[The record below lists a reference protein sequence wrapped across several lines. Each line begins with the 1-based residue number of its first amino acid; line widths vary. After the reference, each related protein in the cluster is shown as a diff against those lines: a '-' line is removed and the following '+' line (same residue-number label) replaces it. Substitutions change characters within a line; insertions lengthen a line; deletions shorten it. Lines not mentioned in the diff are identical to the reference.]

1 MRQSSES
8 TVLQN
13 VQKCI
18 YFFFIFFGG
27 GGQDFDRM
35 LEKVLKCLKNKSK
48 SIRVTISIGM
58 RFHGFDKV

>member
-1 MRQSSES
+1 MRAQFCKMYK
-8 TVLQN
+8 N
-13 VQKCI
+13 AFI
-18 YFFFIFFGG
+18 YFLFFLGG